1 MKFLKTEPYHISI
14 TPKAIGHIGPAQTA
28 HLIEPTAQPSLPS
41 LRQPFDYLSRSV
53 LLEGITPVWLHH
65 RTAVG
70 WMIARCLLFKRLYIR
85 LWDWNCSVWLLEH
98 HFVGLER
105 WEVLEIWSLWS
116 ESGIKVVIYVNLYRF
131 IEDIFN
137 GLLLLGFSDSFL
149 GVELLVVIIVVSLN
163 KWRIRFILQKR

>member
-1 MKFLKTEPYHISI
+1 MKFLKTEPYYISI

-28 HLIEPTAQPSLPS
+28 HLIEPTAQPPLPS
-41 LRQPFDYLSRSV
+41 LPQPFHYLSRSV
-53 LLEGITPVWLHH
+53 LLEGITPVWFHH

-70 WMIARCLLFKRLYIR
+70 WMVAWCLLFRRLYGR
-85 LWDWNCSVWLLEH
+85 LWSVWLLEH

-105 WEVLEIWSLWS
+105 WEVLELWSLRS
-116 ESGIKVVIYVNLYRF
+116 ECGIEVVIYVNLHRL

-149 GVELLVVIIVVSLN
+149 GVELLIVII
-163 KWRIRFILQKR
+163 IG